1 MVADTVFYPRLV
13 RTVGSRLMT
22 AVVLVGVLI
31 SWFGCASIY
40 QTFDSESHSLGVEGF
55 YKNKIYVGVRDHFD
69 SRFPSLYLSHF
80 LFALVDIPLSF
91 IADTVLLPYTIPVTI
106 KNLSEA
112 KPVEAVCFLLEDIS
126 SDLLLSAEGKRLLH
140 AFNESDRCRMASRW
154 REDKWDVEHA
164 VIPVTQLESI
174 GRFYDAIMPFV
185 GMRDSRPN
193 NEGSNR
199 YYYRGSHNRFE
210 SSLRLV
216 QSPGEKQ
223 VHEPYVL
230 WTEHEEKAT
239 QMKSLIP
246 QVAGTI
252 TKEVYSMSDYWPNLS
267 AFEFTD
273 PMGTRFQVVFR
284 AKGPHSRWVD

>member
-1 MVADTVFYPRLV
+1 MGRNFGGFFNPWAKSLPAI
-13 RTVGSRLMT
+13 T
-22 AVVLVGVLI
+22 AVMLLI
-31 SWFGCASIY
+31 LITVCGGCGSIY
-40 QTFDSESHSLGVEGF
+40 QTFDSESHSLGDEGF

-112 KPVEAVCFLLEDIS
+112 KPVDAICFLLEGNS
-126 SDLLLSAEGKRLLH
+126 TLLLSAEGKRLLH

-154 REDKWDVEHA
+154 REDEWDVEHA
-164 VIPVTQLESI
+164 VISVTQLESI

-185 GMRDSRPN
+185 GMGRDSRPN
-193 NEGSNR
+193 NEGSIR
-199 YYYRGSHNRFE
+199 YYNGGSDGLRE
-210 SSLRLV
+210 SSIRLV

-246 QVAGTI
+246 QVGGTI